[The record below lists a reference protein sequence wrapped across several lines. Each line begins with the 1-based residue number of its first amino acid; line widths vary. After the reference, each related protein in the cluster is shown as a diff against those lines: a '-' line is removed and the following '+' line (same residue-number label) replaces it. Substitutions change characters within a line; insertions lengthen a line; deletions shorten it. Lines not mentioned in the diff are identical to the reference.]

1 MMAGCGQSEPV
12 KPVVDLA
19 PLRCPEI
26 RRADAAALRQTPVP
40 PPSGAVT
47 DAAAKAWIDGLEGQV
62 RAMSRAGGRVIR
74 QYELCRAPEKAAG

>member
-1 MMAGCGQSEPV
+1 MAGCGQSEPV

-26 RRADAAALRQTPVP
+26 RKVDAAALRQRPVTP
-40 PPSGAVT
+40 PPGEVT

-62 RAMSRAGGRVIR
+62 RSMSKAGGRVLR
-74 QYELCRAPEKAAG
+74 QYELCRAPDKAAG